1 MTDRPVH
8 AQGIE
13 INPMAEGC
21 VVYDPGRDRVH
32 ELNHTAALILEL
44 CNGENT
50 SQDIVRILQIAYELP
65 EPPEAE
71 ALGCIDQLRQ
81 EGLVT

>member
-1 MTDRPVH
+1 MSDCPIR
-8 AQGIE
+8 AEGIE
-13 INPMAEGC
+13 VNPVPEGYI
-21 VVYDPGRDRVH
+21 VYDPGRDRAH

-50 SQDIVRILQIAYELP
+50 TDEIVRAVQVAYELP

-71 ALGCIDQLRQ
+71 ALACIDQLRE
-81 EGLVT
+81 EGLLR